1 MKIMDLDKV
10 PYALWYLPVPSET
23 HYEIKFYAPQVEG
36 ALYMG
41 TMGGKKKRKGEK
53 K

>member
-41 TMGGKKKRKGEK
+41 TMGGKKKRVSK